1 MQNNVFVLLC
11 IPKNRRTFADE
22 YKIRQRAQAAPQ
34 QFESIRLRSACTDL
48 APKIKNFSLYINLKG
63 KDYDKDCKTADRAY
77 R

>member
-1 MQNNVFVLLC
+1 LH
-11 IPKNRRTFADE
+11 
-22 YKIRQRAQAAPQ
+22 
-34 QFESIRLRSACTDL
+34 SACTDL

>member
-11 IPKNRRTFADE
+11 IPKNRRTFA
-22 YKIRQRAQAAPQ
+22 IAN
-34 QFESIRLRSACTDL
+34 
-48 APKIKNFSLYINLKG
+48 KIKNFSLYINLKG